1 MLNPLETDQMKF
13 EFGEKDAFSFNEL
26 FDFWQLNDRTSSRAT
41 GHWRIHTLKKQGI
54 LQEIKSGWYT
64 LKVRPV
70 YTPSP
75 DKRQLAVEKIIQ
87 QKYHL
92 LTYCTWNL
100 NWLNE
105 FSVHQF
111 PVDNTI
117 VEVEK
122 ELVESMIGLLEDNGY
137 TNLGWAVSQHRMQL
151 TGVKNPI
158 YVLPLPSRA
167 PVARLPYERFDLSI
181 PTLEKLLVDL
191 YNDLPLFH
199 YLQGTELQ
207 RIFSHAIDHYAINYT
222 TLFAYAKRR
231 YKDIAVKEFLHTH
244 FPNLPS
250 IIYQ

>member
-1 MLNPLETDQMKF
+1 MLNPFEIDQMKSQF
-13 EFGEKDAFSFNEL
+13 EEKDAFSFNEL
-26 FDFWQLNDRTSSRAT
+26 FDFWHLNDGTSSRAT

-75 DKRQLAVEKIIQ
+75 DKRQLTVEKIIQ
-87 QKYHL
+87 RKFRQ

-122 ELVESMIGLLEDNGY
+122 ELVESMLGLLEDHGY
-137 TNLGWAVSQHRMQL
+137 TDLGWAVGQHHMRL
-151 TGVKNPI
+151 TGIKNPI
-158 YVLPLPSRA
+158 YVLSLSSRA
-167 PVARLPYERFDLSI
+167 PVTRLPYEPFDLSI

-191 YNDLPLFH
+191 YNDSQLFY
-199 YLQGTELQ
+199 YLQGPELE
-207 RIFSHAIDHYAINYT
+207 RIFSHAINYYAINYT

-231 YKDIAVKEFLHTH
+231 YKDMAIKEFLHTQ

-250 IIYQ
+250 IIYP